1 MTDPAIGPLLGAG
14 KEAETY
20 AYGEHVLKLYR
31 RPEQRSVAFGEA
43 AILAIVARHG
53 LPSPAVFEAGQYGG
67 RWGLVMARAPGEPLG
82 HLAAADRALI
92 PAALDAMVRLH
103 VAVHA
108 CIESDLAALKPRLA
122 ARIARVSGIEGHR
135 DKLLA
140 MLAALPDGNRL
151 CHGDFHPLN
160 LMGPP
165 GALTIVDW
173 PDATSGPPAA
183 DACRT
188 YLLLLPHLP
197 DLARSYLAAYV
208 QASGIAATAIL
219 AWLPVLAAAR
229 ISESVPN
236 EEPLLRRL
244 AAGEFA

>member
-1 MTDPAIGPLLGAG
+1 MTEIGPLLGAG
-14 KEAETY
+14 KEAEIY
-20 AYGEHVLKLYR
+20 AYGEHVLKLYQ

-53 LPSPAVFEAGQYGG
+53 LPSPAVFEAGLYDG
-67 RWGLVMARAPGEPLG
+67 RWGLVMARAQGEPLG
-82 HLAAADRALI
+82 KLAAADPSLI
-92 PAALDAMVRLH
+92 PAALAAMVRLH

-122 ARIARVSGIEGHR
+122 NRIARVSGLEAHR
-135 DKLLA
+135 DTLLA
-140 MLAALPDGNRL
+140 TLAALPDGNRL

-165 GALTIVDW
+165 EALTIVDW

-197 DLARSYLAAYV
+197 ELANRYLASYAT
-208 QASGIAATAIL
+208 ASGIAETAIL

-229 ISESVPN
+229 LCENVPN